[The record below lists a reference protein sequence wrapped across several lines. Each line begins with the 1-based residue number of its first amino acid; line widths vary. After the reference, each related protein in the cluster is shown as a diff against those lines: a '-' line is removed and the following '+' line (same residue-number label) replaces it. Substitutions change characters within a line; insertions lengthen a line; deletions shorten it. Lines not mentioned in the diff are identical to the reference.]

1 MKFNGMRRVAFV
13 ASVVA
18 LFPVGVLSQNRV
30 SSPGGG
36 HAPVVAAHRGFSPAG
51 NRNPI
56 GISGR
61 PFGEFRRR
69 GLGRAGSLYW
79 PYFYSDY
86 YPDSYDYENLPPAP
100 SPPPAPA
107 APSQARQEPVPD
119 PVLLEL
125 QGNQWVKVASFA
137 MPSAQPGAALPA
149 DFRPSATEMPPAVLV
164 YRDGHSEEV
173 TSYSIIGNSIYT
185 KSDYWSNGAW
195 TRTIQIADLDIP
207 ATLKQNQ
214 QRGVKF
220 ELPSGPNEVMIRP

>member
-1 MKFNGMRRVAFV
+1 MTFIGMRTVALI
-13 ASVVA
+13 AGVVA
-18 LFPVGVLSQNRV
+18 LLATGLLAQNHG
-30 SSPGGG
+30 SMSGGQG
-36 HAPVVAAHRGFSPAG
+36 AASAAHHGFSPSG
-51 NRNPI
+51 NRNSI
-56 GISGR
+56 GISGI
-61 PFGEFRRR
+61 PFGEFHRR
-69 GLGRAGSLYW
+69 GFHRAGSLYW

-86 YPDSYDYENLPPAP
+86 YPDSYDYENQPPAP
-100 SPPPAPA
+100 APPPAPTA
-107 APSQARQEPVPD
+107 SQARQEPVPD

-137 MPSAQPGAALPA
+137 MPSAQAGATLPA
-149 DFRPSATEMPPAVLV
+149 DVRPSATEMPPAVLV

-173 TSYSIIGNSIYT
+173 TSYSIIGTSIYT

>member
-1 MKFNGMRRVAFV
+1 MRRVAFV

-18 LFPVGVLSQNRV
+18 LFAAGLLAQNRM
-30 SSPGGG
+30 SSPGG
-36 HAPVVAAHRGFSPAG
+36 HAPSGATHRGFAPGS
-51 NRNPI
+51 NRNSI

-69 GLGRAGSLYW
+69 GLGRTGSLYW
-79 PYFYSDY
+79 PYFYPGYYSDY
-86 YPDSYDYENLPPAP
+86 YDGYENE
-100 SPPPAPA
+100 PPPPPQAPEPTA
-107 APSQARQEPVPD
+107 APQSKQEPLPD

-125 QGNQWVKVASFA
+125 HGNQWVKVTNFA
-137 MPSAQPGAALPA
+137 MPSSQTGSALQDDAQQLPK
-149 DFRPSATEMPPAVLV
+149 EMPPTVLV

-173 TSYSIIGNSIYT
+173 TSYSIIGASIYT

-220 ELPSGPNEVMIRP
+220 DLPSGPNEVMIRP